1 MNEFQAF
8 IISLGDRSNTPIPD
22 EYRKQFKIRGEFIY
36 PSNKK
41 FDQICKSFLE
51 DEKLRCKRKWDNSF
65 KLFMVWFL
73 VKYFEKQNLL
83 IIHPDENDWVNFE
96 NILKIDKH
104 SLKQRWITLIN
115 PQMKSINWLQE
126 EDDFI
131 TTQMNQKHKH
141 IWTQIAVSLY
151 ERNLQGNIRTPKQIR
166 ERWMNYL
173 NPELN
178 KDQWMLKEDL
188 IILNNVVKNGKKWSQ
203 ISQQL
208 NGRTENQ
215 VKNRYKSLIHKICKD
230 DECDEI
236 DMVKQYIRK
245 NQAHVDS
252 NKQGIIGKRGRHKK
266 SIRNKEQSVEQRKQR
281 NLPKLIKQEELQISP
296 QSFNQQNQPII
307 QLTQQQSQQQ
317 QQQQQQQLQ
326 QQQLQQQLQFHQ
338 QMQLQQLQQ
347 QMNFNNEEMK
357 IALNLQS
364 NFLQEDM
371 KNATPLMMLQ
381 CLTSP
386 GYQFLENQFLKQLSP
401 GIIEEGECHQ
411 NSSLQLPKL
420 NNMYKMNSTSPFL
433 LPSMLQ
439 SPFWN
444 NEQCVQQNDEQMPPP
459 QQSQTFTQQISTT
472 PFLNLGY
479 LRQTQ
484 FNGFTNKKE
493 LDLLQENPIQQFNK
507 RRNFNQ
513 Q

>member
-1 MNEFQAF
+1 MDEFQTF
-8 IISLGDRSNTPIPD
+8 FHSLGEKQQTPISED
-22 EYRKQFKIRGEFIY
+22 YRKQFKIRGEFIY
-36 PSNKK
+36 PHNKK

-51 DEKLRCKRKWDNSF
+51 DEKLRSKRKWDNSF
-65 KLFMVWFL
+65 KLFLIWFL
-73 VKYFEKQNLL
+73 VKYFEKQNQ
-83 IIHPDENDWVNFE
+83 ITIRPGENDWINFE

-104 SLKQRWITLIN
+104 ALQQRWITLIN

-131 TTQMNQKHKH
+131 KNQMNQKNKH

-151 ERNLQGNIRTPKQIR
+151 ERSLQGNIRTPKQIR

-178 KDQWMLKEDL
+178 KEQWLLKEDL

-236 DMVKQYIRK
+236 EMIKQYIRK
-245 NQAHVDS
+245 NSAHMDS

-266 SIRNKEQSVEQRKQR
+266 GMRNKEQKAEAKKQK
-281 NLPKLIKQEELQISP
+281 NIPKIIKQEEQLS
-296 QSFNQQNQPII
+296 QQP
-307 QLTQQQSQQQ
+307 LVQQQ
-317 QQQQQQQLQ
+317 QQAPQQQLFTQ
-326 QQQLQQQLQFHQ
+326 SQQLQMQQQMQQTQQLQ
-338 QMQLQQLQQ
+338 QLQQLQQ
-347 QMNFNNEEMK
+347 QMNFNQEEMK
-357 IALNLQS
+357 LALNLQS
-364 NFLQEDM
+364 TFNQEDM

-386 GYQFLENQFLKQLSP
+386 GYQYFENQCLRQLSP
-401 GIIEEGECHQ
+401 GMIEEVECHQ
-411 NSSLQLPKL
+411 NSSLQLPKMA
-420 NNMYKMNSTSPFL
+420 NIYKVNSTSPFL
-433 LPSMLQ
+433 LGSMMQ

-444 NEQCVQQNDEQMPPP
+444 NDQFIQQNEDQVGAT
-459 QQSQTFTQQISTT
+459 SNQTFTQQISTT
-472 PFLNLGY
+472 PYLNLNY
-479 LRQTQ
+479 FRPQQ
-484 FNGFTNKKE
+484 MNGFSKQKE

-507 RRNFNQ
+507 RRNINQ

>member
-8 IISLGDRSNTPIPD
+8 IISLGERLNTPIPD
-22 EYRKQFKIRGEFIY
+22 EYRRQFKIRGEFTY
-36 PSNKK
+36 PTNKK

-73 VKYFEKQNLL
+73 VKYFEKKNLL

-266 SIRNKEQSVEQRKQR
+266 GLRNKEQGVEQRKQR
-281 NLPKLIKQEELQISP
+281 NLPKIIKQEEQISH
-296 QSFNQQNQPII
+296 QSFVQQAQPII
-307 QLTQQQSQQQ
+307 QQTQQQQAQQQ
-317 QQQQQQQLQ
+317 QQQQQQTQ
-326 QQQLQQQLQFHQ
+326 QQQLQQLQFHQ

-364 NFLQEDM
+364 NFLQEDI
-371 KNATPLMMLQ
+371 KNTTPLMMLQ

-401 GIIEEGECHQ
+401 GMVEEGECHQ

-420 NNMYKMNSTSPFL
+420 NNMYKMSSTSPFL

-444 NEQCVQQNDEQMPPP
+444 NEQQYIQQNDEQMPPP
-459 QQSQTFTQQISTT
+459 QPSQTFSQQISTT
-472 PFLNLGY
+472 PFLNLSY
-479 LRQTQ
+479 LRQPQ
-484 FNGFTNKKE
+484 HNGFTSKKE

>member
-1 MNEFQAF
+1 MNEFQTF
-8 IISLGDRSNTPIPD
+8 FVGLGDRQNTPISD
-22 EYRKQFKIRGEFIY
+22 EYRKQFKIRGDFVY

-65 KLFMVWFL
+65 KLFMIWFL
-73 VKYFEKQNLL
+73 VKYFEKSNLITIL
-83 IIHPDENDWVNFE
+83 PDENDWVNFE
-96 NILKIDKH
+96 NILKIDRH

-131 TTQMNQKHKH
+131 KTQMNQKHKH

-173 NPELN
+173 NPDLN

-266 SIRNKEQSVEQRKQR
+266 GIRNKDQNAESRKQR
-281 NLPKLIKQEELQISP
+281 NLPKIIKQEEQLSH
-296 QSFNQQNQPII
+296 QSFNQPAQLII
-307 QLTQQQSQQQ
+307 QQAQQQQQQQQYQQQ
-317 QQQQQQQLQ
+317 QQQQQQT
-326 QQQLQQQLQFHQ
+326 Q

-357 IALNLQS
+357 IALNLHS
-364 NFLQEDM
+364 NFLQEDL
-371 KNATPLMMLQ
+371 KNATPLMMIQ

-401 GIIEEGECHQ
+401 GIVEEGECNQ

-420 NNMYKMNSTSPFL
+420 NNMYKASSASPFL

-444 NEQCVQQNDEQMPPP
+444 NEQYLQQHDEQMAAPMQT
-459 QQSQTFTQQISTT
+459 QQFTQQISTT

-479 LRQTQ
+479 LGKPKL
-484 FNGFTNKKE
+484 NGFTNKKE
-493 LDLLQENPIQQFNK
+493 LDLLQENPIQSFNK
-507 RRNFNQ
+507 RRNLNQ

>member
-1 MNEFQAF
+1 MNEFQTF
-8 IISLGDRSNTPIPD
+8 FVGLGDIQNTPISD
-22 EYRKQFKIRGEFIY
+22 EYRKQFKIRGDFIY

-65 KLFMVWFL
+65 KLFMIWFL
-73 VKYFEKQNLL
+73 VKYFEKQNL
-83 IIHPDENDWVNFE
+83 IIILPVENDWVNFE
-96 NILKIDKH
+96 NILKIDRH

-131 TTQMNQKHKH
+131 KTQMNQKHKH

-178 KDQWMLKEDL
+178 KDQWMIKEDL

-245 NQAHVDS
+245 NQVHVDS

-266 SIRNKEQSVEQRKQR
+266 GMRNKDQNVEQRKQR
-281 NLPKLIKQEELQISP
+281 NLPKIIKQEEQISH
-296 QSFNQQNQPII
+296 QSLNQPAQPII
-307 QLTQQQSQQQ
+307 QQTQQQSYQYQQYQQQYQQYQQQ
-317 QQQQQQQLQ
+317 QNQQIQLQ
-326 QQQLQQQLQFHQ
+326 K
-338 QMQLQQLQQ
+338 LQQ

-357 IALNLQS
+357 IALNLQT
-364 NFLQEDM
+364 NFLQEDI
-371 KNATPLMMLQ
+371 KNTTSMMMIQ

-386 GYQFLENQFLKQLSP
+386 GYQFLDNQFLKQLSP
-401 GIIEEGECHQ
+401 GIIEEGECNQ
-411 NSSLQLPKL
+411 NSSLQLPKF

-444 NEQCVQQNDEQMPPP
+444 NEQYMQQHEEQMIPPP
-459 QQSQTFTQQISTT
+459 QTQTFASQISTT

-479 LRQTQ
+479 LRQPQ
-484 FNGFTNKKE
+484 LNGISNKKE